1 MAQRDV
7 DGGGPITPPVPKW
20 QSFVD
25 KIQGDAKTAY
35 NDVAKSAAFS
45 ANDLKN
51 SRETLINSVSGEIKG
66 GIQSLRSE
74 ADQFKDKLNN
84 TTAEGL
90 ITDGVNS
97 LKNMAKT
104 KVNDLVASTLT
115 SKLGAKL
122 SVNFIEDERGNLIV
136 DEASLVP
143 DGNDT
148 IASILKIL
156 TGLSGGTT
164 SLQKIVTDTAT
175 SQVKAQVTNLVGKVG
190 SKASAAAVKEAA
202 KEAIKD
208 GKDAFAA
215 QSFTNVNNTFFY
227 DSANT
232 GINGAAGAPIQVTRN
247 MQDAT
252 DFKNSVL
259 AEIDKQEED
268 VSIVVPAELEI
279 EYDEE
284 GFKRDL
290 AEMTGKD
297 GQTVFNSINDKDD
310 SLDILA
316 NETTRYSNKISAK
329 SNNPELGLL
338 EGISTF
344 LFTDAYEIVQEI
356 APDIPTDVLQ
366 KVVAL
371 SQGDAADFSNAVRLV
386 DKFSSS
392 DYNTITTTLL
402 QVNTSISDATKV
414 EIQEKVFS
422 DPIQIGEN
430 NDFSYISSVEELQA
444 EFSLIRRDVDKIIV
458 HWTETHTNRNIG
470 SEEID
475 KWQEGIVYNLIIR
488 RDGSIQRGLPF
499 SKNGNHAPGYD
510 ENSLGVCFVGGIN
523 APTGT
528 PDYENFISAASLT
541 RSQLNSFDHIC
552 KAFYAYYPGGTITG
566 HNEVDETQEDP
577 GFDVLDYVL
586 ARFGKEEELEKTP
599 ISNKTNNGG
608 SIGSVS
614 ELTTLS
620 TTTYTEEAEGSV
632 LEETVERFK
641 KQGGGDD

>member
-7 DGGGPITPPVPKW
+7 DGGGAVTDGQTTLQK
-20 QSFVD
+20 FAD
-25 KIQGDAKTAY
+25 KVEGDAKTAY
-35 NDVAKSAAFS
+35 NDVASSAANA

-51 SRETLINSVSGEIKG
+51 SVETEVNKVAGEIKG

-74 ADQFKDKLNN
+74 ADEFKDKLNN

-90 ITDGVNS
+90 ITDGVES
-97 LKNMAKT
+97 LKNMAKSA
-104 KVNDLVASTLT
+104 VEDVVASTLT
-115 SKLGAKL
+115 SKLGAK
-122 SVNFIEDERGNLIV
+122 VNISFETDEHGNLKV
-136 DEASLVP
+136 DAASLEP

-148 IASILKIL
+148 IASLLKIL

-164 SLQKIVTDTAT
+164 TLQKVVTDTAT
-175 SQVKAQVTNLVGKVG
+175 SQVKAQVTNLSGKIG
-190 SKASAAAVKEAA
+190 SKASAAAVQDAA
-202 KEAIKD
+202 VLAIKE
-208 GKDAFAA
+208 GKDDFAA
-215 QSFTNVNNTFFY
+215 ASYPDVNNTFYY

-232 GINGAAGAPIQVTRN
+232 GVNGAPGPQLAVTRG
-247 MQDAT
+247 MQTGT
-252 DFKNSVL
+252 DYQNSLV
-259 AEIDKQEED
+259 AEIQRQEDD
-268 VSIVVPAELEI
+268 VAITVPASLEI

-284 GFKRDL
+284 GFKKDL
-290 AEMTGKD
+290 AGMTGKD
-297 GQTVFNSINDKDD
+297 GETVLNSIDSKDN
-310 SLDILA
+310 SLNTLG
-316 NETTRYSNKISAK
+316 NETTKYSNKISAK

-344 LFTDAYEIVQEI
+344 LFTDAYEIVREI
-356 APDIPTDVLQ
+356 APDIPTDVLH

-371 SQGDAADFSNAVRLV
+371 SQGDAADFSTAVRLV

-402 QVNTSISDATKV
+402 QVNTSISNSTKE

-444 EFSLIRRDVDKIIV
+444 EFSLINRDIDKIIV

-499 SKNGNHAPGYD
+499 SKNGNHAPGHD
-510 ENSLGVCFVGGIN
+510 QNSLGVCFVGGIN

-528 PDYENFISAASLT
+528 PNYENYISAASLT
-541 RSQLNSFDHIC
+541 RSQLNSFDHVC
-552 KAFYAYYPGGTITG
+552 KTFYAYYPGGKISG
-566 HNEVDETQEDP
+566 HNELDETQEDP
-577 GFDVLDYVL
+577 GFDVVDYVA
-586 ARFGKEEELEKTP
+586 ARFGKSDELEKTP
-599 ISNKTNNGG
+599 ASNKTNNGG

-614 ELTTLS
+614 ELVTLS
-620 TTTYTEEAEGSV
+620 TTTYTETAEGSV
-632 LEETVERFK
+632 LEQLPQVK
-641 KQGGGDD
+641 GSGDD

>member
-25 KIQGDAKTAY
+25 KIQGDAKTSY

-344 LFTDAYEIVQEI
+344 LFTDAYEIVREI
-356 APDIPTDVLQ
+356 APDIPTDVLH

-371 SQGDAADFSNAVRLV
+371 SQGDAADFSTAVRLV

-402 QVNTSISDATKV
+402 QVNTSISNSTKE

-444 EFSLIRRDVDKIIV
+444 EFSLINRDIDKIIV

-470 SEEID
+470 
-475 KWQEGIVYNLIIR
+475 
-488 RDGSIQRGLPF
+488 
-499 SKNGNHAPGYD
+499 
-510 ENSLGVCFVGGIN
+510 
-523 APTGT
+523 
-528 PDYENFISAASLT
+528 
-541 RSQLNSFDHIC
+541 
-552 KAFYAYYPGGTITG
+552 
-566 HNEVDETQEDP
+566 
-577 GFDVLDYVL
+577 
-586 ARFGKEEELEKTP
+586 
-599 ISNKTNNGG
+599 
-608 SIGSVS
+608 
-614 ELTTLS
+614 
-620 TTTYTEEAEGSV
+620 
-632 LEETVERFK
+632 
-641 KQGGGDD
+641 